1 MRSPSAALTKL
12 TQQRLDSI
20 WRPRLS
26 PKSGEKGFRRF
37 WRKGVSPMVHPRPL
51 NPQGVSRPVCPY
63 AGHRPSHPEIP
74 RRAVGGPC
82 MKIAARGGDGRM
94 AQGLLHEV
102 DGRASVE
109 AMAGMSMAQPVG
121 RDLGGEVGSHQAAR
135 PLASSLI

>member
-74 RRAVGGPC
+74 RRAVGGSGVRVT
-82 MKIAARGGDGRM
+82 ARYNPL
-94 AQGLLHEV
+94 Q
-102 DGRASVE
+102 E
-109 AMAGMSMAQPVG
+109 ACAGVTLD
-121 RDLGGEVGSHQAAR
+121 R
-135 PLASSLI
+135 LAPPSFLAVVYRFWAERGVPAV